1 MLRNAWLS
9 SEVYRI
15 AGQDVHASWVRR
27 CRRGSW
33 GCQQLPRKLPQ
44 DVGRLSVSAV
54 LALAAWGLL
63 PAACAR
69 ALQAALARW
78 PCHAGADG
86 RGTTSAHIA
95 AAATLRANRSR
106 NTAFNKPRLLQEARV
121 NWAFQKEQKEEVA
134 NHFHVFVGDLSS
146 GADGWTDA
154 TRLTLRL
161 HGAWADQG
169 CVQGLFW
176 G

>member
-1 MLRNAWLS
+1 MR
-9 SEVYRI
+9 
-15 AGQDVHASWVRR
+15 Q
-27 CRRGSW
+27 CRHGSW
-33 GCQQLPRKLPQ
+33 ACQQLLRKLPQ
-44 DVGRLSVSAV
+44 HVGRLSVPAV
-54 LALAAWGLL
+54 LALAAWGLGLL
-63 PAACAR
+63 PAVCAR

-78 PCHAGADG
+78 PCHSRADG

-106 NTAFNKPRLLQEARV
+106 NIAFSKPRLLQEARV